1 MRGARTDSGRRTK
14 DRLGTPRPRERYAG
28 EIGVF
33 SLGLVYQTQSRRSQP
48 PAHRQGRQENPKES
62 VLSQAKGPRRP
73 SGEAGRSSPP
83 RCSREV
89 LLETTCRTVMRLP
102 LPSSHSVSVEASRGT
117 REPTPPPVLK
127 RPPTSVTG
135 TRTSAPTW
143 QQRGR
148 TPFPCR
154 RGGHRNPNKMEGLSK
169 TQGLVT

>member
-33 SLGLVYQTQSRRSQP
+33 SLGLVHQTQSCRSQP

-83 RCSREV
+83 RGNKDTRPGGAPGNH
-89 LLETTCRTVMRLP
+89 LQNRDETPTPLQPERISGGLTGNQRAHPTPGAEEATNQCHWDQDICPHLAATRQDPLP
-102 LPSSHSVSVEASRGT
+102 LPAWGSQE
-117 REPTPPPVLK
+117 
-127 RPPTSVTG
+127 
-135 TRTSAPTW
+135 
-143 QQRGR
+143 
-148 TPFPCR
+148 
-154 RGGHRNPNKMEGLSK
+154 SK
-169 TQGLVT
+169 